1 MDDFLKMDVFFAV
14 TTAAVLALSV
24 LIGFV
29 LVRVMHILKSLER
42 ILDIAEKETERV
54 RDDLEGL
61 RAKARREGLKLRHI
75 VGFLSDLEKPRDKSK
90 S

>member
-61 RAKARREGLKLRHI
+61 RAKARREGLKFRHI